1 MRIMVLHQA
10 PQQPSDVEP
19 HRQVEVMLRSY
30 ASPGTEVD
38 YLCPD
43 DYEGAALP
51 AVIARLPDGQ
61 QAHNELPYAIST
73 PALVRKIVWA
83 EENGYDAVVVRNAFD
98 PGVEAARLAVRI
110 PVVGICRATLHVAA
124 SLADRIGVTVP
135 FDGYLPWTRRLMG
148 SYGLERFVT
157 DIRSLG
163 LPGIH
168 GVDRSTLHDTAFSQ
182 CVRVMRG
189 LLDETGAECLVPLG
203 AAIVPS
209 IVSPDELETALGVP
223 VLNTNAI
230 GIRFAEM
237 CVAFGM
243 AHSPRTYPSVRLPY
257 DAFVSRALTG
267 ARTS

>member
-19 HRQVEVMLRSY
+19 HRQVEAMLRTY

-51 AVIARLPDGQ
+51 AAIAALPRAEQVNG
-61 QAHNELPYAIST
+61 ELSYAIST

-98 PGVEAARLAVRI
+98 PAVEAARLAVRI
-110 PVVGICRATLHVAA
+110 PVIGICRVTMLVAA

-135 FDGYLPWTRRLMG
+135 FDGYVPWTRRLM
-148 SYGLERFVT
+148 STYRVDHFVT
-157 DIRSLG
+157 DVRSLS
-163 LPGIH
+163 LPSIH
-168 GVDRSTLHDTAFSQ
+168 GVDRSTLHDAAYRQ

-189 LLDETGAECLVPLG
+189 LVDETGAECLVPLG
-203 AAIVPS
+203 AAVVPS
-209 IVSPDELETALGVP
+209 IVSPQELETELGVP

-237 CVAFGM
+237 CVAFRM
-243 AHSPRTYPSVRLPY
+243 SHSPRAYPRARLPY
-257 DAFVSRALTG
+257 DAFLGRALAG

>member
-98 PGVEAARLAVRI
+98 PGIEAARLAVRI

-124 SLADRIGVTVP
+124 SLAVRIGVTVP

-148 SYGLERFVT
+148 S
-157 DIRSLG
+157 
-163 LPGIH
+163 
-168 GVDRSTLHDTAFSQ
+168 
-182 CVRVMRG
+182 
-189 LLDETGAECLVPLG
+189 
-203 AAIVPS
+203 
-209 IVSPDELETALGVP
+209 
-223 VLNTNAI
+223 
-230 GIRFAEM
+230 
-237 CVAFGM
+237 
-243 AHSPRTYPSVRLPY
+243 
-257 DAFVSRALTG
+257 
-267 ARTS
+267 